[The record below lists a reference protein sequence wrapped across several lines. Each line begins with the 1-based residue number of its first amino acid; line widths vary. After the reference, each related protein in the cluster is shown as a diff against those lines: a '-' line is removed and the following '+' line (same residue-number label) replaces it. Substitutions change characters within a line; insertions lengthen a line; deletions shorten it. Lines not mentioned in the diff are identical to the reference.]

1 MKPYAVTL
9 LISATIIFI
18 LRIFYAESTVN
29 ISHNLNLFSASE
41 IPPQEAKS
49 FIYFYLMI
57 TMLINYVIFHR
68 HILFKLVYCL
78 LIIINLILIVSSLI
92 QF

>member
-9 LISATIIFI
+9 LISTTIIFI

-41 IPPQEAKS
+41 IKPQEAKS
-49 FIYFYLMI
+49 FIYFHLMI

>member
-1 MKPYAVTL
+1 MKSYAITL

-41 IPPQEAKS
+41 IKPQEAKS